1 MYGVMDAGVA
11 PNTTSIANSISLC
24 GAILVTLPE
33 TSSESR

>member
-11 PNTTSIANSISLC
+11 PDTTSIANSISYV

-33 TSSESR
+33 TRPESR